1 MDYPKYSVAI
11 RTLGTA
17 GDKFVREINSLL
29 KQSILPEKIFAYIPD
44 GYAIPEFSGS
54 DVIVWVRSPKGMV
67 SQRSLPFLEISSQ
80 YVLFLDDDI
89 ELAADTV
96 ENLFKPVL
104 DANADVVVAN
114 VFPNH
119 EGSIGWKIRS
129 ALGGTLPSISKKWAF
144 RIRLSTHYSY
154 CNCPEEYMPSQ
165 SGAGACILCRFDA
178 YRNIHFEEERWLEF
192 TGYPLGEDLVFLNKF
207 YRNSYKVMVHFNTKI
222 LHLDGGAGTR
232 KDAEQQFFNS
242 QVLHYLIW
250 YRISYQLS
258 HNRIAKAYNAL
269 CFYGS
274 LFFQSIFDIPRLF
287 GEGRFM
293 LTTRY
298 SALRAGIKYRKSGI
312 FDNIPLFNSYKT
324 PTYH

>member
-44 GYAIPEFSGS
+44 GYALPDFSGS
-54 DVIVWVRSPKGMV
+54 EVIEWVRSPKGMI

-96 ENLFKPVL
+96 ENLFKPIL

-129 ALGGTLPSISKKWAF
+129 ALGGTLPW
-144 RIRLSTHYSY
+144 
-154 CNCPEEYMPSQ
+154 E
-165 SGAGACILCRFDA
+165 
-178 YRNIHFEEERWLEF
+178 
-192 TGYPLGEDLVFLNKF
+192 
-207 YRNSYKVMVHFNTKI
+207 KI
-222 LHLDGGAGTR
+222 
-232 KDAEQQFFNS
+232 
-242 QVLHYLIW
+242 
-250 YRISYQLS
+250 
-258 HNRIAKAYNAL
+258 
-269 CFYGS
+269 
-274 LFFQSIFDIPRLF
+274 
-287 GEGRFM
+287 
-293 LTTRY
+293 
-298 SALRAGIKYRKSGI
+298 
-312 FDNIPLFNSYKT
+312 
-324 PTYH
+324 